1 LTLIRRLAPYAVAV
15 VVAIAAVA
23 GLMWH
28 PPKSSAAYRASYVVM
43 AGAAGL
49 RWDDINPADT
59 PTLWALAR
67 KDGIAALSVRSAHKP
82 TCPGDGWT
90 TLGAGNYAVRT
101 PDSVVEGCPDL
112 KPPLQLNSGGGATLK
127 DQPGPNGVVAR
138 NAAKPYGAKPGTLPG
153 AVRCTVAIGP
163 GAALAAARPLGR
175 IDTYSP
181 TLPDDPGEL
190 LGKCTLSIV
199 DLGTVAA
206 NDPVKRAAQVR
217 TVDAALAKVVAAR
230 PPDSLLLV
238 AGLSD
243 TDPASR
249 LHVAIADGPGYGTR
263 WLTSS
268 GTSRSG
274 YVQLIDM
281 APTIL
286 AALGQPIPVKLV
298 RGTQMLQ
305 GSVRPTDPERAVS
318 RLADV
323 DHEAKVQR
331 DVAIW
336 FFWGLVIFET
346 ILLLIC
352 VPLLR
357 RARRSAGPHGP
368 PPVSSRLV
376 RLAELGLVAAAL
388 AIPSAMLIDVLPWW
402 RAGVASLLFS
412 VMTVGIAAAGAALV
426 TFGPWWRHG
435 TLRPV
440 LAAATFVTLVIGIDV
455 VSGSHLQLNGVAG
468 YSASDGTRYTGIGPV
483 ALGAFIVGILLVA
496 ACAAQALPDR
506 RWRAALVAALGG
518 VGIIVV
524 GSPYLGSDAGGA
536 VALTAGVCVAAA
548 IATGGWLTFARLIWA
563 AVAGMVVLIGFAM
576 LDVRRPVDE
585 RGSVGLFLNQL
596 HQGTAGAAV
605 HQTAS
610 SDVVSTLT
618 NPLNLL
624 VIMAILVNVLVLI
637 RPWGGLMRMFG
648 LYPAVRGVMTGVAV
662 AATLAGLLDGV
673 GLTTAGAAA
682 AVALPLV
689 TLVCLR
695 VLDHA
700 DDRTVARVDLEAV
713 TQAAI
718 PAAPVAGATSP
729 AGASSPAA
737 AAGDAGA
744 AAGAA
749 GAAAGAAGAAA
760 GDAGAPAAPDVPAP
774 AS

>member
-1 LTLIRRLAPYAVAV
+1 
-15 VVAIAAVA
+15 
-23 GLMWH
+23 
-28 PPKSSAAYRASYVVM
+28 
-43 AGAAGL
+43 
-49 RWDDINPADT
+49 
-59 PTLWALAR
+59 
-67 KDGIAALSVRSAHKP
+67 
-82 TCPGDGWT
+82 
-90 TLGAGNYAVRT
+90 
-101 PDSVVEGCPDL
+101 
-112 KPPLQLNSGGGATLK
+112 
-127 DQPGPNGVVAR
+127 
-138 NAAKPYGAKPGTLPG
+138 
-153 AVRCTVAIGP
+153 
-163 GAALAAARPLGR
+163 
-175 IDTYSP
+175 
-181 TLPDDPGEL
+181 
-190 LGKCTLSIV
+190 
-199 DLGTVAA
+199 
-206 NDPVKRAAQVR
+206 
-217 TVDAALAKVVAAR
+217 
-230 PPDSLLLV
+230 
-238 AGLSD
+238 
-243 TDPASR
+243 
-249 LHVAIADGPGYGTR
+249 
-263 WLTSS
+263 
-268 GTSRSG
+268 
-274 YVQLIDM
+274 
-281 APTIL
+281 
-286 AALGQPIPVKLV
+286 
-298 RGTQMLQ
+298 
-305 GSVRPTDPERAVS
+305 
-318 RLADV
+318 
-323 DHEAKVQR
+323 
-331 DVAIW
+331 
-336 FFWGLVIFET
+336 
-346 ILLLIC
+346 
-352 VPLLR
+352 
-357 RARRSAGPHGP
+357 
-368 PPVSSRLV
+368 
-376 RLAELGLVAAAL
+376 
-388 AIPSAMLIDVLPWW
+388 MLIDVLPWW

-412 VMTVGIAAAGAALV
+412 VMTVAIAAAGAALV
-426 TFGPWWRHG
+426 TFGPWWRYG

-624 VIMAILVNVLVLI
+624 VITAILVNVLVLI

-700 DDRTVARVDLEAV
+700 DDRTVARIDLEAV

-718 PAAPVAGATSP
+718 SAAPSVAGATSP
-729 AGASSPAA
+729 AGAASPTAA
-737 AAGDAGA
+737 GAPAGDAGA
-744 AAGAA
+744 TE
-749 GAAAGAAGAAA
+749 